1 MGSGWGTHAKKPQ
14 LFEQRMGC
22 TCCSSFML
30 PGSIA
35 VGRPAGCAASAE
47 VPEIPLKAQR
57 FHSAVTKRLH
67 SNGWML
73 FSMGSDFARRTRIK
87 MAWKRWM

>member
-47 VPEIPLKAQR
+47 VPEIPLRAQR
-57 FHSAVTKRLH
+57 FHSAVTRRLH
-67 SNGWML
+67 SNG
-73 FSMGSDFARRTRIK
+73 
-87 MAWKRWM
+87 